1 MSDTNSAIK
10 SSAAV
15 FGDVTSLTL
24 ATLPHTDGTTTE
36 ILLGSTGS
44 QLHLFLLPDCQ
55 HLFSQTVLPNAARCH
70 GIATC
75 SLSSPSQ
82 TAFTTLIAVH
92 GDRHVNVFALDPSRL
107 SDQLELVVSLPRLI
121 SWTMAVSIYP
131 WKEKNTSNIE
141 SIRNAV
147 VAVGLS
153 DNSVELYNINCSRLK
168 KVAGGGTG
176 GGGRANGESV
186 KLIKRVE
193 CTDRCLLYSMDL
205 FLNVHTGVCYVAG
218 GTIFLDVVI
227 WKADFKNLE
236 KKNGIAAD
244 STVNSFSSSSSSSSL
259 NFTSSFSNVQY
270 RLKGHEGSIHTV
282 RWSPSGNTLA
292 SGSDDRTVRI
302 WDILENGRNSHKII
316 RRENG
321 NKMNGVDKG
330 AKGEENGCN
339 EVYLSPR
346 KVLYGHLARLWGFFF
361 TQDESIVISCSE
373 DRTCKFWNIGIE
385 PTCSEEEEEE
395 EKKKSPKKENVNFAT
410 LKGHRFRGVWHC
422 CLSGSILYTGG
433 ADGAIKAWNLWDVL
447 QPEYVE
453 RILNSK
459 SSSSAISHS
468 TALGIGR
475 GRAFLPSTSFS
486 PPLSGTEDVYT
497 CTWTATSLQCN
508 LPDPKSAI
516 VGTITLASAV
526 KKAAAAAES
535 TIAEQDFK
543 NLPKAAFDS
552 SSEWV
557 RCLAVTKDHSTVF
570 VATNRGLVH
579 QVQLPVVPLVLGS
592 TAAAAGTDPQ
602 EESWLTI
609 YASVRK
615 RPITSIKLVEE
626 DCEVQKVVHVSL
638 CDISGYATVLTR
650 QNIPEIEKQQDG
662 GSAAGWSFQEW
673 LPYSSGPVSGIHFLR
688 TGISDT
694 LLFTTGPQG
703 KLTLWQLRVKNEK
716 QGGGDITGLVTSP
729 TAREV
734 PLRLAESCCE
744 LKKST
749 KIVELDILLTTTTSS
764 SSSSSS
770 IDNTATWL
778 IAAGT
783 SCGAVVNWRL
793 KVETDGPQPR
803 YDLQLLSRLKDVH
816 LGSPIRSISLLDSGG
831 VDSNTTVL
839 ESCGSNGAIVRFS
852 VNSMNGK
859 LSIMVEEHYD
869 ALLIVAG
876 KVFKPN
882 SNNDNNS
889 PRKLTSPPKSSKS
902 SQLVYGFQ
910 STNFV
915 VWDAKAEAEVCS
927 LYCGSWRRPWAVQIS
942 AADTMTFCC
951 DRGVG
956 GTKINVY
963 TRRPLVLQQG
973 DKNSNDDINRIAPY
987 PRALLPPG
995 HGREINA
1002 VGIRALGGISH
1013 FESKSA
1019 GKNNKRFACFTGGED
1034 SSVRQTLIDFSKN
1047 PSLRET
1053 NLISDHVGGTTVKS
1067 LTMVD
1072 FFSSGGGVR
1081 GNARDGDSPEENRKK
1096 TLMVTGGS
1104 KKVLM
1109 AWILQQN
1116 DGNLQNSAAA
1126 VASEDGFHC
1135 QFVSSHA
1142 MQNII
1147 SCKNLP
1153 SGKPISAIE
1162 NRYLAISAIVP
1173 TNSPNSPSPTH
1184 AFILAGCSNGPI
1196 ELLAIPLDP
1205 GIYQEGGPTSL
1216 AGTWH
1221 LVALLQYHTCPVI
1234 STQTLNPKLCG
1245 AGGDN
1250 YNSCYVAF
1258 SAGTDG
1264 ACAVWDL
1271 SSCIQAY
1278 LAQQRQAQYVFKQGE
1293 QAKGINNWKAHN
1305 LHPISVISSVHQS
1318 GINGMS
1324 AAQINSDYSLTTSS
1338 SSLSSGGAPAGTAAT
1353 HAAVMLVT
1361 VGDDQGLTASLVTF
1375 TLSNSEDLLSAT
1387 NNMTLSSPSATAV
1400 PSPSPPLTV
1409 LECTLNAQVK
1419 EPNAHS
1425 SAARDVWTDGETA
1438 FSTGLDQKV
1447 RKWEIERFSMNDG
1460 NSAGVHRGGGGG
1472 GNSVSLRIKE
1482 TGCVVTQV
1490 LEPLSLDVAVV
1501 SPNST
1506 TENGI
1511 GGGGSSTAVVMKVAV
1526 AGRGLQVI
1534 EW

>member
-1 MSDTNSAIK
+1 M
-10 SSAAV
+10 
-15 FGDVTSLTL
+15 
-24 ATLPHTDGTTTE
+24 
-36 ILLGSTGS
+36 
-44 QLHLFLLPDCQ
+44 
-55 HLFSQTVLPNAARCH
+55 
-70 GIATC
+70 
-75 SLSSPSQ
+75 
-82 TAFTTLIAVH
+82 
-92 GDRHVNVFALDPSRL
+92 
-107 SDQLELVVSLPRLI
+107 
-121 SWTMAVSIYP
+121 
-131 WKEKNTSNIE
+131 
-141 SIRNAV
+141 
-147 VAVGLS
+147 
-153 DNSVELYNINCSRLK
+153 
-168 KVAGGGTG
+168 
-176 GGGRANGESV
+176 
-186 KLIKRVE
+186 
-193 CTDRCLLYSMDL
+193 
-205 FLNVHTGVCYVAG
+205 
-218 GTIFLDVVI
+218 
-227 WKADFKNLE
+227 
-236 KKNGIAAD
+236 
-244 STVNSFSSSSSSSSL
+244 
-259 NFTSSFSNVQY
+259 
-270 RLKGHEGSIHTV
+270 
-282 RWSPSGNTLA
+282 
-292 SGSDDRTVRI
+292 
-302 WDILENGRNSHKII
+302 
-316 RRENG
+316 
-321 NKMNGVDKG
+321 
-330 AKGEENGCN
+330 
-339 EVYLSPR
+339 
-346 KVLYGHLARLWGFFF
+346 
-361 TQDESIVISCSE
+361 
-373 DRTCKFWNIGIE
+373 
-385 PTCSEEEEEE
+385 
-395 EKKKSPKKENVNFAT
+395 
-410 LKGHRFRGVWHC
+410 
-422 CLSGSILYTGG
+422 
-433 ADGAIKAWNLWDVL
+433 
-447 QPEYVE
+447 
-453 RILNSK
+453 
-459 SSSSAISHS
+459 
-468 TALGIGR
+468 
-475 GRAFLPSTSFS
+475 
-486 PPLSGTEDVYT
+486 
-497 CTWTATSLQCN
+497 
-508 LPDPKSAI
+508 
-516 VGTITLASAV
+516 
-526 KKAAAAAES
+526 
-535 TIAEQDFK
+535 
-543 NLPKAAFDS
+543 
-552 SSEWV
+552 
-557 RCLAVTKDHSTVF
+557 
-570 VATNRGLVH
+570 
-579 QVQLPVVPLVLGS
+579 
-592 TAAAAGTDPQ
+592 
-602 EESWLTI
+602 
-609 YASVRK
+609 
-615 RPITSIKLVEE
+615 
-626 DCEVQKVVHVSL
+626 
-638 CDISGYATVLTR
+638 
-650 QNIPEIEKQQDG
+650 
-662 GSAAGWSFQEW
+662 
-673 LPYSSGPVSGIHFLR
+673 
-688 TGISDT
+688 
-694 LLFTTGPQG
+694 
-703 KLTLWQLRVKNEK
+703 
-716 QGGGDITGLVTSP
+716 
-729 TAREV
+729 
-734 PLRLAESCCE
+734 
-744 LKKST
+744 KKST

-1126 VASEDGFHC
+1126 VASEDGFPLPVWKAD
-1135 QFVSSHA
+1135 FSHRK
-1142 MQNII
+1142 
-1147 SCKNLP
+1147 SLP
-1153 SGKPISAIE
+1153 SHLC
-1162 NRYLAISAIVP
+1162 YQ
-1173 TNSPNSPSPTH
+1173 
-1184 AFILAGCSNGPI
+1184 
-1196 ELLAIPLDP
+1196 LLAIPLDP